1 MPAKNHRFLQSA
13 TTVLATDELP
23 TIVSAQDNSILCI
36 AFQFIGNKV
45 KLYI

>member
-13 TTVLATDELP
+13 TVLATDELP

-36 AFQFIGNKV
+36 ASQFIGNKV